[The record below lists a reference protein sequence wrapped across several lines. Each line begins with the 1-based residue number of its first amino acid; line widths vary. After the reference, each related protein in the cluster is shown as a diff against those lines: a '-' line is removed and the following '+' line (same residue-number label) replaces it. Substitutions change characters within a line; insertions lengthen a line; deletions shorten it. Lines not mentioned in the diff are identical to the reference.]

1 MGVLDWLGPLLAP
14 RSPEDAAIA
23 RAALS
28 GSGIGGTLVP
38 TSEDYARILAE
49 ERAKLLAEQS
59 QSDAAL
65 GISGKKP
72 ATPPPPPVPP
82 PLPPSAPR
90 PEGATRPTPPSIP
103 TAPGLLGKIE
113 PSFGPAEPPP
123 MPGVSSYGPAA
134 TSFEEP
140 PAPIRAEMVN
150 GKLVFTNQALG
161 GTDVGYDAGVD
172 QWQGRALVDQKLL
185 ANRQGKAVQRAVGY
199 GPGNESGGGYDGP
212 ALRRPEDAR
221 FRDFTIQETPDR
233 APGPVRADQTGF
245 RGSYIPSAPVPDVAG
260 LDQKGFEQQMTEMTK
275 SASPGAQDEFKQRYL
290 EQEGIRQ
297 EIARRSVMEGQAA
310 QAQGQGAA
318 GQAAAGFDVARTG
331 IMKDPVADKIK
342 QGLASAEEILAFRER
357 LMKDAE
363 ARVQALYG
371 DKLPLTIG
379 YLVEKG
385 LAPTPQKALER
396 LRQTEY
402 DTMLNSSPEIKIALT
417 KATGGLTLGTGPGQ

>member
-1 MGVLDWLGPLLAP
+1 MGLLDKPFGFQVGPYG
-14 RSPEDAAIA
+14 
-23 RAALS
+23 LS
-28 GSGIGGTLVP
+28 GSM
-38 TSEDYARILAE
+38 EDAGDALAE
-49 ERAKLLAEQS
+49 EQKRYLLDKALKLYQLDAGLRNAMPTIGVDTPFGSVRQS
-59 QSDAAL
+59 PPAPPMT
-65 GISGKKP
+65 GEPP
-72 ATPPPPPVPP
+72 ATSAWNPTATAPAPPLSAGPAAPPVPEVVP
-82 PLPPSAPR
+82 PHQLGPQGAAFPWLTDEAAAPTEAR
-90 PEGATRPTPPSIP
+90 
-103 TAPGLLGKIE
+103 
-113 PSFGPAEPPP
+113 
-123 MPGVSSYGPAA
+123 
-134 TSFEEP
+134 
-140 PAPIRAEMVN
+140 APIRAEMVN

-172 QWQGRALVDQKLL
+172 QWQGRALLDQKTR
-185 ANRQGKAVQRAVGY
+185 ARDQAAQATKATAG
-199 GPGNESGGGYDGP
+199 GNEDSPWGPRSSYSGP

-260 LDQKGFEQQMTEMTK
+260 LDQKGFEQQMAEMTK

>member
-1 MGVLDWLGPLLAP
+1 MDIFGQGGVPLPGPLTEQEKQDVINQKLQAEAARKSYWLQAAASAP
-14 RSPEDAAIA
+14 PDQRAAINA
-23 RAALS
+23 QIA
-28 GSGIGGTLVP
+28 GP
-38 TSEDYARILAE
+38 RIL
-49 ERAKLLAEQS
+49 
-59 QSDAAL
+59 
-65 GISGKKP
+65 
-72 ATPPPPPVPP
+72 
-82 PLPPSAPR
+82 
-90 PEGATRPTPPSIP
+90 PTPPAPPSTP
-103 TAPGLLGKIE
+103 TVPGAAAGPWGKVE
-113 PSFGPAEPPP
+113 PSFGPTEPPP

-172 QWQGRALVDQKLL
+172 QWQTQALVDQELL
-185 ANRQGKAVQRAVGY
+185 ADRQGKAVQRAVGY
-199 GPGNESGGGYDGP
+199 GPGNERGGGYDGP

-221 FRDFTIQETPDR
+221 FRDFTIQKTPDR

-260 LDQKGFEQQMTEMTK
+260 LDQKGFEQQMAEMTK

>member
-1 MGVLDWLGPLLAP
+1 MGFPLTPGQISPLTPTPQSTTRDEANRIAEIEQATMQYLVLKPGTPERQLAGM
-14 RSPEDAAIA
+14 R
-23 RAALS
+23 L
-28 GSGIGGTLVP
+28 
-38 TSEDYARILAE
+38 
-49 ERAKLLAEQS
+49 Q
-59 QSDAAL
+59 AL
-65 GISGKKP
+65 GVSYPEEVGPK
-72 ATPPPPPVPP
+72 
-82 PLPPSAPR
+82 PLP
-90 PEGATRPTPPSIP
+90 ATRPTPPP
-103 TAPGLLGKIE
+103 TPPVPPPPEPITTKEGL
-113 PSFGPAEPPP
+113 FGAEP
-123 MPGVSSYGPAA
+123 
-134 TSFEEP
+134 ERD
-140 PAPIRAEMVN
+140 PIRAEMVN

-172 QWQGRALVDQKLL
+172 QWQGRALVDQELL
-185 ANRQGKAVQRAVGY
+185 ADRQGKAVQRAVGY
-199 GPGNESGGGYDGP
+199 GPGNERGGGYDGP

-221 FRDFTIQETPDR
+221 FRDFTIQKTPDR

-260 LDQKGFEQQMTEMTK
+260 LDQKGFEEKRAALKHMG
-275 SASPGAQDEFKQRYL
+275 SPGAQDEFERQYL
-290 EQEGIRQ
+290 GQEGIRQ

-342 QGLASAEEILAFRER
+342 QGLASAEETLAFRER

>member
-150 GKLVFTNQALG
+150 GKLVFTNQASLG

-172 QWQGRALVDQKLL
+172 QWQTRALVDQELL
-185 ANRQGKAVQRAVGY
+185 ADRQGKAVQRAVGY
-199 GPGNESGGGYDGP
+199 GPGNERGGGYDGP

-221 FRDFTIQETPDR
+221 FRDFTIQKTPDR
-233 APGPVRADQTGF
+233 APGGQTGF

-260 LDQKGFEQQMTEMTK
+260 LDQKGFEQQMAEMTK

-331 IMKDPVADKIK
+331 ILNNPEADKIK
-342 QGLASAEEILAFRER
+342 QGLASAEEILAFRGR
-357 LMKDAE
+357 LMKDA
-363 ARVQALYG
+363 AAAVQAQYG
-371 DKLPLTIG
+371 DKLPFTID
-379 YLVEKG
+379 LMVKQG
-385 LAPTPQKALER
+385 LAPTPQKAMER
-396 LRQTEY
+396 LLEVQY
-402 DTMLNSSPEIKIALT
+402 NVMLNGHPEIKIALT

>member
-1 MGVLDWLGPLLAP
+1 MGLLDKPFGFQVGPYG
-14 RSPEDAAIA
+14 
-23 RAALS
+23 LS
-28 GSGIGGTLVP
+28 GSM
-38 TSEDYARILAE
+38 EDAGDALAE
-49 ERAKLLAEQS
+49 EQKRYLLDKALKLYQLDAGLRNAMPTIGVDTPFGSVRQS
-59 QSDAAL
+59 PPASPMT
-65 GISGKKP
+65 GKPP
-72 ATPPPPPVPP
+72 ATSAWNPTATAPAPPSSVGPAAPPVPEVVP
-82 PLPPSAPR
+82 PHQLGPQGAAFPWLTDEAAAPTEAR
-90 PEGATRPTPPSIP
+90 
-103 TAPGLLGKIE
+103 
-113 PSFGPAEPPP
+113 
-123 MPGVSSYGPAA
+123 
-134 TSFEEP
+134 
-140 PAPIRAEMVN
+140 APIRAEMVN

-172 QWQGRALVDQKLL
+172 QWQTQALVDQELL
-185 ANRQGKAVQRAVGY
+185 ADRQGKAVQRAVGY
-199 GPGNESGGGYDGP
+199 GPGNERGGGYDGP

-221 FRDFTIQETPDR
+221 FRDFTIQKTPDR

-260 LDQKGFEQQMTEMTK
+260 LDQKGFEQQMAEMTK

>member
-1 MGVLDWLGPLLAP
+1 MDIFGQGGVPLPGPLTEQEKQDVINQKLQAEAARKSYWLQAAASAP
-14 RSPEDAAIA
+14 PDQRAAINA
-23 RAALS
+23 QIA
-28 GSGIGGTLVP
+28 GP
-38 TSEDYARILAE
+38 RIL
-49 ERAKLLAEQS
+49 
-59 QSDAAL
+59 
-65 GISGKKP
+65 
-72 ATPPPPPVPP
+72 
-82 PLPPSAPR
+82 
-90 PEGATRPTPPSIP
+90 PTPPAPPSTP
-103 TAPGLLGKIE
+103 TVPGAAAGPWGKVE
-113 PSFGPAEPPP
+113 PSFGPTEPPP

-172 QWQGRALVDQKLL
+172 QWQTRALVDQELL
-185 ANRQGKAVQRAVGY
+185 ADRQGKAVQRAVGY
-199 GPGNESGGGYDGP
+199 GPGNERGGGYDGP

-221 FRDFTIQETPDR
+221 FRDFTIQKTPDR

-260 LDQKGFEQQMTEMTK
+260 LDQKGFEQQMAEMTK